1 MAKALGKDEDYEQ
14 LMKLSEGWEH
24 IYDTELNLIRP
35 RFENGK
41 FVDNFNP
48 MEVWRGFQE
57 GNAYQYTFYVPH
69 NPKGFD

>member
-57 GNAYQYTFYVPH
+57 GNAYQYTFLCSS
-69 NPKGFD
+69 